1 MSTTEAGTDSRERDS
16 VARVDLKLEVIV
28 IPVSDVDRAK
38 EFYANLGW
46 RLDADFAG
54 ADGSRGVQ
62 FTPPGSACSI
72 QFGTA
77 VTPAAPGSAQALHLI
92 VSDIDAARDELL
104 ANGVDATE
112 VYHCASGYA
121 CRFPGHEDGRVTGP
135 APDHATYASFLNFSD
150 PDGNG
155 WVIQEVT
162 TRFPGRVAGDT
173 TYASASDLSQALRRA
188 AAAHGRHEER
198 TGQADEDWPD
208 WYAEYMVRELA
219 GEELPT

>member
-1 MSTTEAGTDSRERDS
+1 
-16 VARVDLKLEVIV
+16 
-28 IPVSDVDRAK
+28 
-38 EFYANLGW
+38 
-46 RLDADFAG
+46 
-54 ADGSRGVQ
+54 
-62 FTPPGSACSI
+62 
-72 QFGTA
+72 
-77 VTPAAPGSAQALHLI
+77 
-92 VSDIDAARDELL
+92 VSDIGAARDELL

-112 VYHCASGYA
+112 VYHCVSGYA

-188 AAAHGRHEER
+188 AAAHGRHEEG